1 MYGDTYAGREEYPAS
16 DPREMLMRRAAMNP
30 AMQRT
35 AMMDLDAFLAGLSVE
50 ERAAVVNAQP
60 FAAANAALMQGFVAF
75 LLLGEPGRAYLNAGA
90 KEEAERLLL
99 LAKEI
104 HGRRKEESRTE
115 VEQLKQE
122 LADLK
127 QRLGDGGNAA

>member
-1 MYGDTYAGREEYPAS
+1 MP
-16 DPREMLMRRAAMNP
+16 
-30 AMQRT
+30 
-35 AMMDLDAFLAGLSVE
+35 
-50 ERAAVVNAQP
+50 
-60 FAAANAALMQGFVAF
+60 
-75 LLLGEPGRAYLNAGA
+75 GA

>member
-1 MYGDTYAGREEYPAS
+1 
-16 DPREMLMRRAAMNP
+16 MLFWP
-30 AMQRT
+30 
-35 AMMDLDAFLAGLSVE
+35 GLSVD